1 MSQHPSVALI
11 TGIAGFCGS
20 FLAELLVAEGW
31 RVVGLDA
38 TGEGGQRLRRLG
50 LDLAVHQADLTDAA
64 RLRDLIA
71 DVQPQQVYHLA
82 ALTNPAAPY
91 RRLYEVNVYGTI
103 HLLEA
108 LAAAAPDAAVLLVGS
123 SAQYGPTRPDENPIG
138 EGQEFRPITQYAVTK
153 ATQDLL
159 GGMAAAAGQR
169 VVRARSF
176 NIIGPR
182 QGAQFVSAAFARQI
196 AEIELGR
203 RPAVIEVGNLA
214 AVRDFVDVRDVAW
227 AYVAALGVGRPGQVY
242 NVCSGVGRSV
252 QSLLDGLLALSTAP
266 SIEVRPVSERMQP
279 ADVPAQVGSF
289 ARLAADAGWQP
300 SIPWEQSLQDLLDY
314 WRAAVHTAPSA
325 G

>member
-1 MSQHPSVALI
+1 MSKNSSVALI

-20 FLAELLVAEGW
+20 YLAELLAAEGR

-38 TGEGGQRLRRLG
+38 SGEGGQRLRGLG
-50 LDLAVHQADLTDAA
+50 LDVVVHQADLTDALG
-64 RLRDLIA
+64 LRALIA
-71 DVQPQQVYHLA
+71 EVQPDQVYHLA

-108 LAAAAPDAAVLLVGS
+108 LAAAAPAAALLLAGS
-123 SAQYGPTRPDENPIG
+123 SAQYGPTRPEENPIG

-182 QGAQFVSAAFARQI
+182 QGAQFASAAFARQI
-196 AEIELGR
+196 AEIEQGR
-203 RPAVIEVGNLA
+203 RPPVIEVGNLA
-214 AVRDFVDVRDVAW
+214 AVRDFVDVRDVAR
-227 AYVAALGVGRPGQVY
+227 AYVAALTAGRPGQVY

-252 QSLLDGLLALSTAP
+252 QSLLDGLLALSRVQP
-266 SIEVRPVSERMQP
+266 IEVRPVAERMQP
-279 ADVPAQVGSF
+279 ADVPAQVGSY
-289 ARLAADAGWQP
+289 ARLAADAGWRP
-300 SIPWEQSLQDLLDY
+300 RIPWEQSLQDLLDY
-314 WRAAVHTAPSA
+314 WRAAV
-325 G
+325 